1 MGLASDAERK
11 RSGPTRWRGRSPSR
25 PGLIVCNSRA
35 WRCHNLQVA
44 GEARFVTGNIMRH
57 VVVMAGTG
65 AIGLMAVF
73 AVDLL
78 NLFYISLLGQR
89 PIAAAV
95 GFAGVVGFFQT
106 SVLIGL
112 TIGTSAVV
120 ARSIGAGAA
129 RAARHIAGSGL
140 VLMVLAGLIVGLG
153 TVALLGPILDVL
165 GATGET
171 RRLAETF
178 LMISSPSLPLLA
190 AGMGCSGLL
199 RCIGDAR
206 RAMNVTLF
214 AALATAVVDPILIFG
229 LHLGLPGA
237 AISTV
242 LSRLVLATLGW
253 IGAALRHKLVAR
265 PSFRAVAGDFAAIFH
280 VAGPALLTNLAT
292 PLGAAYVT
300 RSMAVFGPD
309 AVAGQATIDRISPVA
324 FGLIYALSGAVGPI
338 LAQNAGAGRLDR
350 VRETLRDSS
359 ILVLATVLVAWAALA
374 LDAGSGGAR
383 LLRPRRDGRAR
394 ASVLLLAGRWISFHW
409 RALRRQRGLQ
419 QSRLSGAFDG
429 VQLGS
434 GHSRHD
440 PLRRLWRTFWASRC
454 VGGSGV
460 RLGRLRNAGID
471 HSLPR
476 CWPTGHHG
484 PQARQRHAGTLR
496 HRQCGPRGPC
506 RAPLAPA
513 STPAHVEFAVSR
525 AAISMASLKMV

>member
-1 MGLASDAERK
+1 VPD
-11 RSGPTRWRGRSPSR
+11 T
-25 PGLIVCNSRA
+25 
-35 WRCHNLQVA
+35 QVA
-44 GEARFVTGNIMRH
+44 GEAPFVTGNIMRH

-140 VLMVLAGLIVGLG
+140 VLMVLAGLIVGLD
-153 TVALLGPILDVL
+153 TLALLGPILDLL

-171 RRLAETF
+171 RRLAESF

-199 RCIGDAR
+199 RSIGDAK

-242 LSRLVLATLGW
+242 LSRIVLATLGW
-253 IGAALRHKLVAR
+253 VGAALRHELVAR
-265 PSFRAVAGDFAAIFH
+265 PSFRAVASDFAAIFY

-292 PLGAAYVT
+292 PVGAAYVT

-324 FGLIYALSGAVGPI
+324 FGLTYALSGAVGPI

-359 ILVLATVLVAWAALA
+359 ILVLATVLLAWAALA
-374 LDAGSGGAR
+374 LAQDLVVRAFVARGATAELVHLFCSWLAAGYLFTGA
-383 LLRPRRDGRAR
+383 LFVANSAFNNLGYPVLSTVFNWGRATLGTIPFVAYGAHFGPVGVLVGQ
-394 ASVLLLAGRWISFHW
+394 ASGSVVFGTLALTTAFH
-409 RALRRQRGLQ
+409 
-419 QSRLSGAFDG
+419 
-429 VQLGS
+429 V
-434 GHSRHD
+434 
-440 PLRRLWRTFWASRC
+440 
-454 VGGSGV
+454 VG
-460 RLGRLRNAGID
+460 RLGTTVRRPGNATPIPSG
-471 HSLPR
+471 
-476 CWPTGHHG
+476 TGNAALAALAVRPWRG
-484 PQARQRHAGTLR
+484 WQAPARQRTQLTR
-496 HRQCGPRGPC
+496 
-506 RAPLAPA
+506 
-513 STPAHVEFAVSR
+513 
-525 AAISMASLKMV
+525 

>member
-1 MGLASDAERK
+1 VPD
-11 RSGPTRWRGRSPSR
+11 T
-25 PGLIVCNSRA
+25 
-35 WRCHNLQVA
+35 QVA
-44 GEARFVTGNIMRH
+44 GEAPFVTGNIMRH

-120 ARSIGAGAA
+120 ARSIGAGAV

-140 VLMVLAGLIVGLG
+140 VLMMVAGLIVGLG
-153 TVALLGPILDVL
+153 TVAMLGPILDVL

-171 RRLAETF
+171 RSLAETF

-214 AALATAVVDPILIFG
+214 AAIATAAVDPILIFG

-242 LSRLVLATLGW
+242 LSRFVLATVGW
-253 IGAALRHKLVAR
+253 IGAALRHNLVAH
-265 PSFRAVAGDFAAIFH
+265 PSFGAVTGDFAAIFH

-300 RSMAVFGPD
+300 RSMAVFGPE

-324 FGLIYALSGAVGPI
+324 FGLTYALSGAVGPI

-359 ILVLATVLVAWAALA
+359 ILVLATVLIAWVALALAQDLVVRIFFAHGVTAELVHLFCSWLAAGSLFTGALFVANAAFNNLGYPVLATVFNWGRATLGTIPFVAYGAHFGPVGVLVGQASGSVVFGTLALTTAFRVVGRLGTTVRRPGNATPVPSGTGNAALA
-374 LDAGSGGAR
+374 ALAV
-383 LLRPRRDGRAR
+383 RP
-394 ASVLLLAGRWISFHW
+394 W
-409 RALRRQRGLQ
+409 RGWQA
-419 QSRLSGAFDG
+419 
-429 VQLGS
+429 
-434 GHSRHD
+434 
-440 PLRRLWRTFWASRC
+440 P
-454 VGGSGV
+454 
-460 RLGRLRNAGID
+460 
-471 HSLPR
+471 
-476 CWPTGHHG
+476 
-484 PQARQRHAGTLR
+484 ARQRTQGTR
-496 HRQCGPRGPC
+496 
-506 RAPLAPA
+506 
-513 STPAHVEFAVSR
+513 
-525 AAISMASLKMV
+525 

>member
-1 MGLASDAERK
+1 M
-11 RSGPTRWRGRSPSR
+11 
-25 PGLIVCNSRA
+25 
-35 WRCHNLQVA
+35 QVA
-44 GEARFVTGNIMRH
+44 GEAPFVTGNIMRH

-129 RAARHIAGSGL
+129 RAARHLAGSAL
-140 VLMVLAGLIVGLG
+140 VLMVLTGLIVGLG

-165 GATGET
+165 GAIGET
-171 RRLAETF
+171 RSLAETF

-190 AGMGCSGLL
+190 VGMGCSGLL
-199 RCIGDAR
+199 RSIGDAR

-253 IGAALRHKLVAR
+253 IGAAVRHKLVAR

-359 ILVLATVLVAWAALA
+359 VLVLATVLLAWAALA
-374 LDAGSGGAR
+374 LAQDLLVRAFVARGATAELVHLFCSWLAAGYLFTGA
-383 LLRPRRDGRAR
+383 LFVANAAFNNLGYPVLSTAFNWGRATLGTIPFVAYGAHFGPVGVLVGQ
-394 ASVLLLAGRWISFHW
+394 ASGSVVFGTLALTTAFH
-409 RALRRQRGLQ
+409 
-419 QSRLSGAFDG
+419 
-429 VQLGS
+429 V
-434 GHSRHD
+434 
-440 PLRRLWRTFWASRC
+440 
-454 VGGSGV
+454 VG
-460 RLGRLRNAGID
+460 RLGTTVRRPGNATPVPSG
-471 HSLPR
+471 
-476 CWPTGHHG
+476 TGNAALAALAVRPWRG
-484 PQARQRHAGTLR
+484 WQAPARQRTQGTR
-496 HRQCGPRGPC
+496 
-506 RAPLAPA
+506 
-513 STPAHVEFAVSR
+513 
-525 AAISMASLKMV
+525 